1 MGSTAAMESISRV
14 LARHG
19 KELED
24 ELHER
29 FPSRL
34 IRRFTLE
41 NNIYSIAVSAELT
54 DGTVL
59 DLASYDIDELAERFP
74 DCEVG
79 Y

>member
-14 LARHG
+14 LTHHG
-19 KELED
+19 EELQR
-24 ELHER
+24 ELRER
-29 FPSRL
+29 YPSNL
-34 IRRFTLE
+34 IRTFSLE
-41 NNIYSIAVSAELT
+41 NSIYAIAVEAELV

-59 DLASYDIDELAERFP
+59 SLEPFDIDGLAERFP